1 MFGSFSLVCF
11 LVSSVHLARK
21 DDSEDAV
28 NPSLP
33 ADPSRFRR
41 ESEPSPGGRIPPALR
56 SPSSFVRRSPRG
68 DVWGDRGAV
77 AVPRVVRWRTVEPVS
92 VGVYGSR
99 HSREESFRRYP
110 HHEHYRA
117 ALNNND
123 VPGTAAAYT
132 QAPNTLVPIFLHIYF
147 FSKLNPIASWIGSN
161 CWYRFT
167 IPIDA
172 YKKRNTRP

>member
-1 MFGSFSLVCF
+1 MFPGLQRTSSAKGRLRGCGEPLASRGSVPFP
-11 LVSSVHLARK
+11 AR
-21 DDSEDAV
+21 ERAV
-28 NPSLP
+28 PWR
-33 ADPSRFRR
+33 AH
-41 ESEPSPGGRIPPALR
+41 PPALR